1 MRIMK
6 NKIKGLL
13 IIASTAV
20 VPTLSV
26 CAEESEKDK
35 ISETIVKITNLLT
48 TIGGVLAILGFV
60 VAGLM
65 MTLAYE
71 NEENVK
77 NAKNIIK
84 WSMIG
89 LLVILMAKALS
100 AIVEGVVVK

>member
-26 CAEESEKDK
+26 CAEESN
-35 ISETIVKITNLLT
+35 ISKTIVKITGLLT

>member
-26 CAEESEKDK
+26 CAAKDK
-35 ISETIVKITNLLT
+35 ISETIVKITDLLT

-65 MTLAYE
+65 MTLAFE

-77 NAKNIIK
+77 TAKNIIK

>member
-1 MRIMK
+1 MKIMK

-20 VPTLSV
+20 VPVLNVFAT
-26 CAEESEKDK
+26 EENNSIAD
-35 ISETIVKITNLLT
+35 TIKEIRELLT
-48 TIGGVLAILGFV
+48 VIGGALAILGFV

-89 LLVILMAKALS
+89 LLVILLATTLDS
-100 AIVEGVVVK
+100 IVRGVVK

>member
-1 MRIMK
+1 
-6 NKIKGLL
+6 
-13 IIASTAV
+13 
-20 VPTLSV
+20 
-26 CAEESEKDK
+26 
-35 ISETIVKITNLLT
+35 
-48 TIGGVLAILGFV
+48 
-60 VAGLM
+60 M

-100 AIVEGVVVK
+100 AIVEEL

>member
-26 CAEESEKDK
+26 CAEESN
-35 ISETIVKITNLLT
+35 ISKTIVKITDLLT
-48 TIGGVLAILGFV
+48 TIGGVLATLGFV

-65 MTLAYE
+65 MTISYE
-71 NEENVK
+71 SEENVK
-77 NAKNIIK
+77 KAKDIIK
-84 WSMIG
+84 WSMVG
-89 LLVILMAKALS
+89 LAVVLMAKALS

>member
-26 CAEESEKDK
+26 CAAESN
-35 ISETIVKITNLLT
+35 ISKTIVKITDLLT

-65 MTLAYE
+65 MTLAFE

-77 NAKNIIK
+77 TAKNIIK

>member
-26 CAEESEKDK
+26 CAAESNISKTIDK
-35 ISETIVKITNLLT
+35 ITDLLT

-65 MTLAYE
+65 MTISYE
-71 NEENVK
+71 SEENVK
-77 NAKNIIK
+77 KAKDIIK
-84 WSMIG
+84 WSMVG
-89 LLVILMAKALS
+89 LAVVLMAKALS